1 MKAVALS
8 IALCAVMLA
17 VALCVG
23 GSGIG
28 LPDDV
33 WVQRTRGVR
42 ALTALVTGMGLSLGG
57 VWAQALFRNE
67 LVEPFLLGL
76 SGGAAAGAV
85 VSLWLF
91 PGASPAFGAAAG
103 ALGAALVVRALAW
116 QSEAAL
122 LLTGVAV
129 GSMTGSLAGLVL
141 TTARQEQLLR
151 PATHWLWGGFSDP
164 DSQLLAAAA
173 ASLVVGLTLT
183 WGARDHLDRLLLG
196 DEIATSLGTPVTTVR
211 MIGFGLIA
219 VLTAMCVLCGG
230 IVGFV
235 GLLAPH
241 VARRWVSGSHAIMP
255 FVACLLGGAL
265 LVASDALARSV
276 FAPKEVPTGLLTS
289 LCGAPLFLLALR
301 KRLA

>member
-1 MKAVALS
+1 MKA
-8 IALCAVMLA
+8 IAIAFGACAVMLA
-17 VALCVG
+17 LAISV
-23 GSGIG
+23 GSGGFG
-28 LPDDV
+28 LPDDE
-33 WVQRTRGVR
+33 WLQRTRALR

-57 VWAQALFRNE
+57 VWAQAMFRNE

-85 VSLWLF
+85 VSLWIF
-91 PGASPAFGAAAG
+91 PGSSPAFGAAAG

-141 TTARQEQLLR
+141 STSRQAQLLR
-151 PATHWLWGGFSDP
+151 PATHWLWGGFADP
-164 DSQLLAAAA
+164 DPQLLAAG
-173 ASLVVGLTLT
+173 SVVVAIGLGLTRA
-183 WGARDHLDRLLLG
+183 ARDHLDRLLLG
-196 DEIATSLGTPVTTVR
+196 DELAIALGTPVTLLRGV
-211 MIGFGLIA
+211 GFALISI
-219 VLTAMCVLCGG
+219 LTAICVLCGG

-241 VARRWVSGSHAIMP
+241 VARRWVSGSHAVMP
-255 FVACLLGGAL
+255 VVAALLGGAL
-265 LVASDALARSV
+265 LVGSDAIARTA
-276 FAPKEVPTGLLTS
+276 FAPREVPTGLLTS

>member
-1 MKAVALS
+1 MKALAFS
-8 IALCAVMLA
+8 FAGCIAMLA
-17 VALCVG
+17 IALCVG

-28 LPDDV
+28 FPDDA
-33 WVQRTRGVR
+33 WLQRTRGLR

-85 VSLWLF
+85 ISLWLF
-91 PGASPAFGAAAG
+91 PGVSPAFGAAAG

-116 QSEAAL
+116 QSEASL

-141 TTARQEQLLR
+141 TTARQAQLLR
-151 PATHWLWGGFSDP
+151 PATHWLWGGFTDP
-164 DSQLLAAAA
+164 NPQLLAAGA
-173 ASLVVGLTLT
+173 ASLIAGLSLT

-196 DEIATSLGTPVTTVR
+196 DELATSLGTPVTLVR
-211 MIGFGLIA
+211 GIGFLLIA
-219 VLTAMCVLCGG
+219 VLTAVCVLCGG

-241 VARRWVSGSHAIMP
+241 VARRWVSGSHALMP

-265 LVASDALARSV
+265 LVASDSLARSA

>member
-1 MKAVALS
+1 MKAIVASL
-8 IALCAVMLA
+8 AACLVMLF
-17 VALCVG
+17 VGISVG
-23 GSGIG
+23 GGGIG
-28 LPDDV
+28 FPDDR
-33 WVQRTRGVR
+33 WLQQTRALR

-91 PGASPAFGAAAG
+91 PGSSPAFGAAAG
-103 ALGAALVVRALAW
+103 ALAAAMVVRALAW

-129 GSMTGSLAGLVL
+129 GSMTGSVAGLVL
-141 TTARQEQLLR
+141 TTAKQEQLLR
-151 PATHWLWGGFSDP
+151 PATHWLWGGFADP
-164 DSQLLAAAA
+164 DPQLLAAGAICVA
-173 ASLVVGLTLT
+173 IGLGLTRA
-183 WGARDHLDRLLLG
+183 ARDHLDRLLLG
-196 DEIATSLGTPVTTVR
+196 DELATALGTPVTLLR
-211 MIGFGLIA
+211 AIGFGLIA
-219 VLTAMCVLCGG
+219 ILTAVCVLCGG

-255 FVACLLGGAL
+255 IVACLLGGAL
-265 LVASDALARSV
+265 LVGSDAIARSA
-276 FAPKEVPTGLLTS
+276 FAPREVPTGLLTS

>member
-1 MKAVALS
+1 MKAIALSFATCAVMMLVALS
-8 IALCAVMLA
+8 V
-17 VALCVG
+17 
-23 GSGIG
+23 GSGGAGFPTDAWIG
-28 LPDDV
+28 
-33 WVQRTRGVR
+33 RTRLLR

-91 PGASPAFGAAAG
+91 PGLSPAFGAALG

-116 QSEAAL
+116 QSDAAL

-141 TTARQEQLLR
+141 TTSRQAQLLR

-164 DSQLLAAAA
+164 NPQLLAAGA
-173 ASLVVGLTLT
+173 LVVGIGLGITRYC
-183 WGARDHLDRLLLG
+183 RDDLDRLLLG
-196 DEIATSLGTPVTTVR
+196 DEIASSLGTPVVLVR
-211 MIGFGLIA
+211 GAGFALIA
-219 VLTAMCVLCGG
+219 VLTAICVLCGG

-255 FVACLLGGAL
+255 LVAALLGGAL
-265 LVASDALARSV
+265 LVASDALARSA
-276 FAPKEVPTGLLTS
+276 FAPKEVPTGLLTA

-301 KRLA
+301 RRLA